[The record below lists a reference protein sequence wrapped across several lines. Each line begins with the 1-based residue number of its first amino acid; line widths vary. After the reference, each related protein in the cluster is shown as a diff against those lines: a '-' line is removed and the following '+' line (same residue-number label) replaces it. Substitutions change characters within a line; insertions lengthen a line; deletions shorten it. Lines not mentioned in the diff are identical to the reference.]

1 MSDPGHAPGRRILR
15 WLERIA
21 GGVVVA
27 FLAVYL
33 ARNWTVVVAHPWR
46 IHWTRLTLA
55 TVCILVAY
63 SAFVLC
69 WRRILGHLG
78 GRLSVR
84 DAHRVWYIGNLARYV
99 PGKVLQ
105 LAGTAYLA
113 RAKGVGTVLTVGSV
127 VVAQLFVIV
136 AGLALAVVGLPGP
149 ALPLPGGPAAGLAVA
164 GGLALLLLTPLFDRA
179 HRLGLRL
186 VGQGEAHVRVPMT
199 TRVAL
204 LCGYLA
210 AWIVFG
216 LGFALFVRAVADPGT
231 GSTATLMGICAAGY
245 LAGWAAVFVPGGL
258 GVREGVYALLLAEVL
273 PGPVAAAVAVLSR
286 IWLTALE
293 LLVALLL
300 ALRYGIRDLR
310 VSTVSTVET
319 R

>member
-1 MSDPGHAPGRRILR
+1 MSRDGGRAWLR
-15 WLERIA
+15 ALEWAVALVVLAAIA
-21 GGVVVA
+21 RYLVREWDRLASRPWEVDWATFALGSALVVVA
-27 FLAVYL
+27 
-33 ARNWTVVVAHPWR
+33 
-46 IHWTRLTLA
+46 
-55 TVCILVAY
+55 Y
-63 SAFVLC
+63 SGFVLL
-69 WRRILGHLG
+69 WRHLVSRLG
-78 GRLSVR
+78 GRLTAV
-84 DAHRVWYIGNLARYV
+84 DAHRIWYFGNLARYV